1 MYERFQGSNLFKANE
16 TKMEDIWQG
25 KAALVLKVGP
35 DAFVD
40 DATQSFAGSQIE
52 VGDWVAFKVGNA
64 WMMNIRGVPCRLIED
79 TQIRMKLKDPSILEV
94 KTMPRIRKPSSPAIM
109 ADLETPE
116 VQPYESKLKL
126 DPKLVADAAKEEPT
140 VVEKREPV
148 QPPPPPADSHR
159 NI

>member
-79 TQIRMKLKDPSILEV
+79 MQIRMKLKDPSILE
-94 KTMPRIRKPSSPAIM
+94 
-109 ADLETPE
+109 
-116 VQPYESKLKL
+116 
-126 DPKLVADAAKEEPT
+126 
-140 VVEKREPV
+140 
-148 QPPPPPADSHR
+148 
-159 NI
+159 